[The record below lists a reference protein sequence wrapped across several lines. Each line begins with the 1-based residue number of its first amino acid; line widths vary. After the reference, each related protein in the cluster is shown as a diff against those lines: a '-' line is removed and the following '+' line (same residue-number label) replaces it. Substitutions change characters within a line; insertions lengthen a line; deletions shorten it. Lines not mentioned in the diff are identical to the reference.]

1 MSSWHRTGESGLVW
15 DRYFL
20 KGLGSGQAAGAP
32 EGFEAGLPG
41 LRWASEKRTLGF
53 WWALGSSA
61 SPAWLSCAT
70 VRV

>member
-41 LRWASEKRTLGF
+41 LRWAS
-53 WWALGSSA
+53 
-61 SPAWLSCAT
+61 
-70 VRV
+70 